1 MTPQSNRLWAVQL
14 YERLMSETE
23 GAATSGLSG
32 IQRVYSLSA
41 SPKHQLKRYPSNLAK
56 SQYTAATFLIHQNEK
71 KNDSVDLQIF
81 LPFPFWSVTEEG
93 VLHLLNT
100 SSNSIRKFPC
110 IFLINRN
117 IYHIFQIFEVLVS
130 WAFSWQ
136 YNPSMAHGFIMVY
149 LLLEAAL
156 GSMKHILVGSRGN
169 TPWTLNQHNS
179 VSEYSSWK

>member
-1 MTPQSNRLWAVQL
+1 
-14 YERLMSETE
+14 MSETE
-23 GAATSGLSG
+23 GAATSGLPG

-41 SPKHQLKRYPSNLAK
+41 SPKHQSKRYPSNLAK

-100 SSNSIRKFPC
+100 SSKTIRKFPC

-117 IYHIFQIFEVLVS
+117 TYHIFQIFEVLVS

-149 LLLEAAL
+149 LLLEAEL
-156 GSMKHILVGSRGN
+156 GSMTQTSWLGQEGVPHEHWTSTVVLVNIQAGSNLRISLFH
-169 TPWTLNQHNS
+169 PLL
-179 VSEYSSWK
+179 K